1 MAVEKATEFET
12 LRVLHTLWRKGQ
24 METAQVKHLLKTSYF
39 LELTSITNGGITA
52 QSPDGKTKY
61 SIK

>member
-1 MAVEKATEFET
+1 MRPATTVET
-12 LRVLHTLWRKGQ
+12 LYTLHTLWRKGQ
-24 METAQVKHLLKTSYF
+24 METAQVKHLIKTNCF

-52 QSPDGKTKY
+52 ESIDGKTKY

>member
-1 MAVEKATEFET
+1 MIKPNEFDT
-12 LRVLHTLWRKGQ
+12 LQVLHYLWKKGQ
-24 METAQVKHLLKTSYF
+24 METAQVRHLIKTSCF

-52 QSPDGKTKY
+52 QSIDGKQKY

>member
-1 MAVEKATEFET
+1 MKPASTVET
-12 LRVLHTLWRKGQ
+12 LHTLHTLWRKGQ
-24 METAQVKHLLKTSYF
+24 LQTAQVKHLSKTSCF

-52 QSPDGKTKY
+52 QSPDGKIKY

>member
-1 MAVEKATEFET
+1 MRPATTVET
-12 LRVLHTLWRKGQ
+12 LYTLHTLWRKGQ
-24 METAQVKHLLKTSYF
+24 LQTAQVKHLIKVSCF

-52 QSPDGKTKY
+52 QSPDGKIKY

>member
-1 MAVEKATEFET
+1 MRPATTIET
-12 LRVLHTLWRKGQ
+12 LHTLHTLWKKNQ
-24 METAQVKHLLKTSYF
+24 LQTAQVKHLLKTSCL

-52 QSPDGKTKY
+52 QSPDGKNKY

>member
-1 MAVEKATEFET
+1 MRPATTVET
-12 LRVLHTLWRKGQ
+12 LHTLHTLWRKGQ
-24 METAQVKHLLKTSYF
+24 LQTAQVKHLIKTGCF

-52 QSPDGKTKY
+52 QSPDGKIKY

>member
-1 MAVEKATEFET
+1 MRPATTVET
-12 LRVLHTLWRKGQ
+12 LYTLHTLWRQ
-24 METAQVKHLLKTSYF
+24 NQLQTAQVKHLLKTSCL

-52 QSPDGKTKY
+52 QSPDGKSKY